1 MAKTRSINP
10 KEKLFTREYL
20 LVTVINFL
28 VSANLYQTLIVM
40 SGFVMARFRTSEGMA
55 GFIAGIFTIGALL
68 SRVYCGR
75 YLLRIG
81 YKKLLLI
88 GLTLCTLTSAA
99 YLPAHSLW
107 MVLIIRFFHGV
118 SFGLAS
124 TATITI
130 IADIVPKARSG
141 EGIGIFTLFQT
152 VGTALGP
159 YIGMLFSHQNSNLPI
174 FASCSAMGLVGLIF
188 AIPAQ
193 IKNGPLSDAQRHE
206 TQSFKPSSFIETK
219 VLPISIVIIL
229 IFTCY
234 SAVTT
239 FIALYTQKIQLERP
253 AGFYFIA
260 FAAAAMVSRPAA
272 GKIFDQKGEN
282 AAMYPAIAAFAL
294 GELLLS
300 QSHHGAML
308 LLSGGFLGM
317 GFGAVQASI
326 QAIVAK
332 RAPSHRLAI
341 GFSTL
346 FIFMDL
352 GAGFG
357 PAAMGPFIA
366 ILGFRGMYFGAFLIA
381 AICIPIYFIVHGR
394 RFSIKTAAPK

>member
-1 MAKTRSINP
+1 
-10 KEKLFTREYL
+10 
-20 LVTVINFL
+20 
-28 VSANLYQTLIVM
+28 M
-40 SGFVMARFRTSEGMA
+40 SGFVMARFHTSEGLA

-75 YLLRIG
+75 YLLTTG
-81 YKKLLLI
+81 YKKLMLI
-88 GLTLCTLTSAA
+88 GLALCTVSSVA
-99 YLPAHSLW
+99 YLTAYSIW
-107 MVLIIRFFHGV
+107 MVLALRFLHGV
-118 SFGLAS
+118 AFGLAS

-152 VGTALGP
+152 LGTAFGP
-159 YIGMLFSHQNSNLPI
+159 YIGMLFSHQNNYATI
-174 FASCSAMGLVGLIF
+174 FASCSAMGLTGLIF
-188 AIPAQ
+188 AIPVHIITPA
-193 IKNGPLSDAQRHE
+193 KHHAPRE
-206 TQSFKPSSFIETK
+206 TRSFKPGDFIETK
-219 VLPISIVIIL
+219 VLPISVVIIL

-239 FIALYTQKIQLERP
+239 FIALYTQEIRFEQSAR
-253 AGFYFIA
+253 FYFVA
-260 FAAAAMVSRPAA
+260 FAAAAMASRPAA
-272 GKIFDQKGEN
+272 GKIFDKKGEN
-282 AAMYPAIAAFAL
+282 TVMYPAIAAFAL

-300 QSHHGAML
+300 QSRHGAML
-308 LLSGGFLGM
+308 LLSGVFLGM
-317 GFGAVQASI
+317 GFGAIQASI
-326 QAIVAK
+326 QAIIAK
-332 RAPSHRLAI
+332 RAPSHRLGI

-366 ILGFRGMYFGAFLIA
+366 IIGFRGMYFGAFLIS

-394 RFSIKTAAPK
+394 RFSLKTAGQK